1 MKYLP
6 TIAFFIVMI
15 SGCAPEAVDDSSEP
29 TAVSLAHS
37 AELEKIDVQAGE
49 SIEDRELVADLEP
62 KATVPPDS
70 EAQEEDLVA
79 PSGSVDLSELES
91 LPSRSLDTG
100 KLVVQPAPGNPDT
113 QLKMEELA
121 REDLANRL
129 EIALDEI
136 VTVSIEF
143 VEWSDGSLGCAERG
157 MMYIQV
163 LTPGYLV
170 LFEADGE
177 QFEYHTDTNNNVV
190 LCEDGR
196 PVSPD

>member
-1 MKYLP
+1 MKYLL
-6 TIAFFIVMI
+6 TIALIIVLI
-15 SGCAPEAVDDSSEP
+15 AGCSPEAVDDSSEP
-29 TAVSLAHS
+29 TAVSLAQS
-37 AELEKIDVQAGE
+37 TELEEIDRQAGE
-49 SIEDRELVADLEP
+49 SIEDRDLVADLKL
-62 KATVPPDS
+62 KAAEPPDS
-70 EAQEEDLVA
+70 ERQEEDLVA

-91 LPSRSLDTG
+91 SPSESLDTG

-113 QLKMEELA
+113 QLKMEELG

-129 EIALDEI
+129 DIVLDEI
-136 VTVSIEF
+136 TTVSIEF

-196 PVSPD
+196 PVSSY